1 MSSRPEPSRTDSDT
15 SNPSVQSRGSMPL
28 DVWTDVARTD
38 EVTPL
43 AYALPAPPWQSQLA
57 RRTADRLD
65 PEQAAS

>member
-1 MSSRPEPSRTDSDT
+1 
-15 SNPSVQSRGSMPL
+15 MPL